1 MGWCRIELDQ
11 ATRERLARDNPK
23 ALQALDRMNAD
34 ADRLDPL
41 TRYSGQTDED
51 LERHDIFERTEGR
64 ENA

>member
-23 ALQALDRMNAD
+23 ALQAFDQMNAD
-34 ADRLDPL
+34 ADRLDQL

-51 LERHDIFERTEGR
+51 LERHDIFERTGGR